1 MYIETSSKIHKVWKS
16 LKMAARIKK
25 NAILKSAGIETQ
37 EFLKPNNCKV
47 VKFVNIS
54 QRISPKRYNYF

>member
-1 MYIETSSKIHKVWKS
+1 
-16 LKMAARIKK
+16 MAARIKK
-25 NAILKSAGIETQ
+25 NAILKSAGIETK

-54 QRISPKRYNYF
+54 QRISPKRYNYFLMY